1 VYQDWQSH
9 AFFYHAHKVGQP
21 GNVTRI
27 VSGCTPDEQHQLLKS
42 HDIQWTLSPDFH
54 IHFTP
59 DYSNRSIKPNK
70 PYRYFNKP
78 FGMKHWMEHALGYNE
93 STNNQHNKKQAQT
106 NVNDDTVIIL
116 LDPDQIL
123 LRPLT
128 HDYND
133 VNMKWMP
140 RRNANLSKVVQRK
153 STMAQAYGYGNQWL
167 TKVNLTQLLPDNDK
181 TSPLWKLSRDTA
193 ARFAAGPPYLAA
205 ARDMHS
211 IVQAWA
217 DFVPK
222 VFDQFPALLAEMFAY
237 NLASHHVHRR
247 PMTSPGFMVSDVT
260 LTSSEGWYWMEDSLP
275 PSPSTFGANVC
286 RQRYPPSESPFIL
299 HYCNVY
305 EHANFSFTKRTS
317 MHNILSCASD
327 LFVEPDT
334 LISVDQ
340 PSFRASYM
348 LCRLIPALN
357 EAFEHFKRHN
367 CQDNSTNYV
376 KRKRQDLTKP
386 NPANK

>member
-1 VYQDWQSH
+1 M
-9 AFFYHAHKVGQP
+9 
-21 GNVTRI
+21 
-27 VSGCTPDEQHQLLKS
+27 LKS
-42 HDIQWTLSPDFH
+42 HDIQRTLSPNFH

-59 DYSNRSIKPNK
+59 DYSNRSIKPSNK
-70 PYRYFNKP
+70 PYIYFNKP

-93 STNNQHNKKQAQT
+93 STKDQHSKKTAQT

-140 RRNANLSKVVQRK
+140 RRNANLSKVVQHK
-153 STMAQAYGYGNQWL
+153 STMAQTYGFGSGWL
-167 TKVNLTQLLPDNDK
+167 TQVNLAQLLPDDDK
-181 TSPLWKLSRDTA
+181 TSPLWKLSPKTA
-193 ARFAAGPPYLAA
+193 SRFAAGPPYLAT
-205 ARDMHS
+205 ARDMSS
-211 IVQAWA
+211 IVRAWV
-217 DFVPK
+217 DLVPK
-222 VFDQFPALLAEMFAY
+222 VHDQYPELLAEMFAY

-247 PMTSPGFMVSDVT
+247 PMTSPGFMVSDPLST
-260 LTSSEGWYWMEDSLP
+260 DGEGWYWMEDSLP
-275 PSPSTFGANVC
+275 QSPSAFGANVC
-286 RQRYPPSESPFIL
+286 RQRYPPSESPFLL
-299 HYCNVY
+299 HYCQHY
-305 EHANFSFTKRTS
+305 EHANFSFFKNR

-327 LFVEPDT
+327 LFVEPNKLT
-334 LISVDQ
+334 PVDQ
-340 PSFRASYM
+340 LSFRASYM

-367 CQDNSTNYV
+367 CQDNSTNYA
-376 KRKRQDLTKP
+376 KRERQGLLLTKA